1 MIRIIAEQIKEREYW
16 LLTDLLNSNKLN
28 LKKNIEAKCMAAMQN
43 FQNPIGMAAFS
54 TSYLFGF
61 MCMALMIS
69 LTVKLVIIKDIIKLV
84 QGKIDD

>member
-1 MIRIIAEQIKEREYW
+1 MAEQIKEREYW

-54 TSYLFGF
+54 TNYLFGF

>member
-1 MIRIIAEQIKEREYW
+1 
-16 LLTDLLNSNKLN
+16 
-28 LKKNIEAKCMAAMQN
+28 MAAMHN

-54 TSYLFGF
+54 TDYLFGF
-61 MCMALMIS
+61 VSMALMIS

>member
-1 MIRIIAEQIKEREYW
+1 MHG
-16 LLTDLLNSNKLN
+16 SH
-28 LKKNIEAKCMAAMQN
+28 AK
-43 FQNPIGMAAFS
+43 FS
-54 TSYLFGF
+54 KSHRHGSFFHYLFGF

>member
-1 MIRIIAEQIKEREYW
+1 
-16 LLTDLLNSNKLN
+16 
-28 LKKNIEAKCMAAMQN
+28 MAAMQN
-43 FQNPIGMAAFS
+43 FQNPIGMADIS
-54 TSYLFGF
+54 TNYLFGF

>member
-1 MIRIIAEQIKEREYW
+1 
-16 LLTDLLNSNKLN
+16 
-28 LKKNIEAKCMAAMQN
+28 MAAMQN